1 MKLQVQG
8 QAIRLRLS
16 EDALAVLLAR
26 GEFSDVTDMGGA
38 GRWVRRLLLVQEAGP
53 AFEREGEEWCFR
65 IPRAGF
71 EAFVA
76 ERPRRD
82 GHEMLIPAAAGRPPL
97 ALSVEVDVRDSR
109 KRRHEVLPGPG

>member
-16 EDALAVLLAR
+16 EDALAALLAQ
-26 GEFSDVTDMGGA
+26 GECSDVTDLGDA
-38 GRWVRRLLLVQEAGP
+38 GRWVRRLLLVEGVGP
-53 AFEREGEEWCFR
+53 AFEREGEAWCFR
-65 IPRAGF
+65 IPRADF
-71 EAFVA
+71 EAFAA

-82 GHEMLIPAAAGRPPL
+82 GHEMLIRAADGSPPL

-109 KRRHEVLPGPG
+109 KRRREVVPGLG